1 MCGDS
6 WLSNTILSRVSIKFT
21 LLLMLFITK
30 SCPTLWDPMDC
41 SMPGFLFFP
50 ISQSLPKVKSIE
62 SIILPSH
69 LTLCHTLLLLPSIF
83 PSIRIF
89 SNELALHISW
99 PKYWSCSFSFIP
111 SNRHPTPVLLPG
123 KSHGWRSLV
132 GCSPWGR

>member
-21 LLLMLFITK
+21 LLLVLFVTK

-41 SMPGFLFFP
+41 SMPGFLFLT

-62 SIILPSH
+62 SMILSSH

-83 PSIRIF
+83 PSIKVF

-99 PKYWSCSFSFIP
+99 PKYWSCSFSFIS
-111 SNRHPTPVLLPG
+111 SNEYSGLI
-123 KSHGWRSLV
+123 SFWID
-132 GCSPWGR
+132 